1 MKLNIV
7 QSSIINFLNWCH
19 SPFKKILPAQTF
31 RYAACGGGNMVL
43 DVLLY
48 FVTYNFILHKEM
60 IDLGFY
66 GISAH
71 IGAFLIVFPIT
82 FFTGFLLAK
91 YITFTQSN
99 LDGRVQLFRYGLTVS
114 GSILLNYIFLKIFVE
129 IFEMYATL
137 AKIVTTFLVVLYSYY
152 AQKYFTFRTTISVE

>member
-1 MKLNIV
+1 
-7 QSSIINFLNWCH
+7 
-19 SPFKKILPAQTF
+19 
-31 RYAACGGGNMVL
+31 MVL

-152 AQKYFTFRTTISVE
+152 AQKYFTFRTTISVD

>member
-1 MKLNIV
+1 MKLNLL
-7 QSSIINFLNWCH
+7 QNTIINFLNWCH
-19 SPFKKILPAQTF
+19 QPFKKLLPAQTF

-43 DVLLY
+43 DILLY
-48 FVTYNFILHKEM
+48 FITYSFVLQKEM

-82 FFTGFLLAK
+82 FLTGFLLAK

-99 LDGRVQLFRYGLTVS
+99 LNGGVQLFRYGLTVS
-114 GSILLNYIFLKIFVE
+114 GSIILNYLFLKLFVE
-129 IFEMYATL
+129 YFGIYATL
-137 AKIVTTFLVVLYSYY
+137 SKILTTLLVVVYSYY
-152 AQKYFTFRTTISVE
+152 VQKYFTFRTTIPTE